1 VSDPV
6 AARLTPVG
14 PVDRGAGDALAHP
27 AAANGPVRR
36 SSGAASTSID
46 PAAAAPLVAEGDRL
60 TQQGIHLCRTA
71 RWRAAIEPLQRA
83 TQVDPTNA
91 AAFYHL
97 GDACNHADALAHAL
111 EAFEAAVR
119 LQPDHWRALKGIGI
133 VLDRMRRPQEAAAAY
148 QRARDAQNR
157 SAPRSS

>member
-1 VSDPV
+1 MS
-6 AARLTPVG
+6 AAQ
-14 PVDRGAGDALAHP
+14 P
-27 AAANGPVRR
+27 A
-36 SSGAASTSID
+36 D
-46 PAAAAPLVAEGDRL
+46 PATTAQLAAEADRL

-83 TQVDPTNA
+83 TQLDPTNA
-91 AAFYHL
+91 TAFYHL

-111 EAFEAAVR
+111 EAYEAAVR
-119 LQPDHWRALKGIGI
+119 LQPEHWRALKGIGI

-157 SAPRSS
+157 SGPRPS